1 MIPNKKQFENDSAVA
16 MLEAKLWQ
24 LKYYRVDGC
33 TLTNKEL
40 ADLAAVVIADLVKAL
55 EEAMFPNTEEKIA

>member
-1 MIPNKKQFENDSAVA
+1 